1 MNQIAARNASDP
13 SFNETTKKTFG
24 NVLDFQL
31 DADVFY
37 GGHSVEKELTW
48 YWHYYYGNCYQFN
61 FNLTATSQN
70 NFRMANVPGPQFGFQ
85 LRILNLDEE
94 VTYTSGLGYG
104 FGMKVFVHNNSLQ
117 PRFFEEGVY
126 VSAGQVSYICVR
138 RTFVQNE
145 PAPYTE
151 CIDLTSYSSE
161 LYDFITKTSNRV
173 YRQKYCIDLCIQKYI
188 IDNCFCFYVLYD
200 NTFGNTTGYCSS
212 NSDVT
217 CAENHKK
224 DFPNVVDCISN
235 YCPLECESIQYDYS
249 VSSNI
254 WPSYT
259 TYQADSDPDKLD
271 SYDAYGQKMSTIIS
285 LTIL

>member
-1 MNQIAARNASDP
+1 
-13 SFNETTKKTFG
+13 
-24 NVLDFQL
+24 
-31 DADVFY
+31 
-37 GGHSVEKELTW
+37 
-48 YWHYYYGNCYQFN
+48 
-61 FNLTATSQN
+61 
-70 NFRMANVPGPQFGFQ
+70 MANVPGPQFGFQ
-85 LRILNLDEE
+85 LRVLNLDEE

-104 FGMKVFVHNNSLQ
+104 FFMKVLVDNNSLQ

-173 YRQKYCIDLCIQKYI
+173 YRQKDCIDLCIQKYI
-188 IDNCFCFYVLYD
+188 IENCFCYYVLYD
-200 NTFGNTTGYCSS
+200 NPFGNTTGYCSS

-259 TYQADSDPDKLD
+259 MYKADADPDKLVN
-271 SYDAYGQKMSTIIS
+271 YDEYSQKMLLFYVYYNQLD
-285 LTIL
+285 LTLIQEAPATTLSNLIAGLGGTMGLIVSFSCLTFLELAELFFSNCACLDSKSIQFE